1 MRNLYRPIL
10 IIITTVCL
18 LPTIAYAQLFDAE
31 DGVRFRIEPVAQDL
45 GVVWAL
51 AFISEDELMFTE
63 RRGTI
68 NTLNLAT
75 GEVTRLGGVPDI
87 YASGQ
92 GGMLDIALP
101 PGYQRGDYLYIVY
114 SKELDGQGVTVLA
127 RARLDGQSFEQWE
140 ELLVTE
146 SASSTGRHYGSRI
159 VFDGEGHLFFSVGD
173 RGVRENGQDLTTHA
187 GTIVRLHLDGS
198 VPADN
203 PFVNQPD
210 ALPEIWSYGHRNPQ
224 GMVYDTANNRFWAIE
239 HGPRGGDELNL
250 ILPGLNYGWAV
261 ISHGKEYWGPMRVG
275 EATSR
280 PGYEDPRK
288 IYTPSIAPG
297 SLLLYEGA
305 AFPTWDG
312 NLLVGALKLRHI
324 NRIVLDED
332 GMPVHEERLLE
343 SLNERIRAL
352 AADSRG
358 NVYFSTD
365 SGTIMRMVPE
375 V

>member
-275 EATSR
+275 ERPAGPAMKTRARYIPHPLPRAACCSMKVRLFPPGTATC
-280 PGYEDPRK
+280 
-288 IYTPSIAPG
+288 
-297 SLLLYEGA
+297 
-305 AFPTWDG
+305 W
-312 NLLVGALKLRHI
+312 
-324 NRIVLDED
+324 
-332 GMPVHEERLLE
+332 
-343 SLNERIRAL
+343 
-352 AADSRG
+352 
-358 NVYFSTD
+358 
-365 SGTIMRMVPE
+365 SGR
-375 V
+375 